1 MRDIYCLNSGRTQKM
16 SGGHLIKKNLRNSIF
31 NASNL
36 TYFLLRVRPMLSE
49 VTFMSVELEGTSG
62 SPEPR

>member
-1 MRDIYCLNSGRTQKM
+1 M

-49 VTFMSVELEGTSG
+49 VKFMSVELEGTSG